1 MDVINRTQEL
11 KALFS
16 YEHKVELEEKQLEI
30 LPYRFS
36 QTMGAQDI
44 ECLLQIMPTPGFS
57 KIPDYG
63 IEENK
68 NFNYLIF
75 APKRNEK
82 HKDAILLLH
91 GLNERSWEKYL
102 TWAEYLAEHT
112 GKAVI
117 LFPIA
122 FHMNRTPLSWH
133 QPRAILPWA
142 QLRKEMIEDLN
153 NSTFANAA
161 LSSRISDSPLRF
173 YASGRET
180 IYNLWQLS
188 KEIKNGE
195 HPLFAED
202 ASINIFAYSIG
213 ALISQ
218 VLLLSNPEKLFDE
231 TKLFMFCGGSIFCKM
246 NGNSK
251 DIMDQEAFAK
261 LQNYFQSDFLDPSKL
276 PSVCKE
282 DFLEEAFKAMI
293 KQESMQHFRESFFQK
308 ACNRIRAISLKN
320 DIVMPTQGIIQALG
334 KRCADVVLKELD
346 FPFEYSHQIP
356 FPSNKK
362 IEPGLVDSSFRD
374 LFGRVASFL

>member
-1 MDVINRTQEL
+1 MNVINRTQEL

-57 KIPDYG
+57 KIPDNG

-180 IYNLWQLS
+180 IYNLWQLT

-218 VLLLSNPEKLFDE
+218 VLLLANPEKLFDE

-293 KQESMQHFRESFFQK
+293 KQESMQLFRESFFQK

>member
-1 MDVINRTQEL
+1 
-11 KALFS
+11 
-16 YEHKVELEEKQLEI
+16 
-30 LPYRFS
+30 
-36 QTMGAQDI
+36 
-44 ECLLQIMPTPGFS
+44 
-57 KIPDYG
+57 
-63 IEENK
+63 
-68 NFNYLIF
+68 
-75 APKRNEK
+75 
-82 HKDAILLLH
+82 
-91 GLNERSWEKYL
+91 
-102 TWAEYLAEHT
+102 
-112 GKAVI
+112 VI

-180 IYNLWQLS
+180 IYNLWQLT

-202 ASINIFAYSIG
+202 ASVNIFAYSIG

-218 VLLLSNPEKLFDE
+218 VLLLANPEKLFDE